1 MPVNLYPNATEAELL
16 ALAESL
22 QRRLTVGE
30 VQFVTVAGGG
40 QMSRGYQNTRQ
51 AKTELMAVL
60 YALFKKNPATYENP
74 YAQRIRVTRPS
85 YNPSGGQQFPTIV

>member
-1 MPVNLYPNATEAELL
+1 MPVNLYPNATEDELL

-22 QRRLTVGE
+22 QRRLTIGE

-40 QMSRGYQNTRQ
+40 QMSRGYQNTRN

-60 YALFKKNPATYENP
+60 YALYKKNPATYDNP
-74 YAQRIRVTRPS
+74 YTQRIQVTLPNYQS
-85 YNPSGGQQFPTIV
+85 AL